1 MSDRQMEIY
10 EITSQILE
18 GYARDWDINHT
29 SPTDMLDWNL
39 VIATLKQIQNI
50 LLPGPGHLSKS
61 SLEMLGT
68 ISTIVEQ
75 LSSQMAIVLRYL
87 PEHENDTPE
96 ERQEAAVELSMDL
109 MRRIPLIR
117 EKLEL
122 DLEAFF
128 EGDPAAFNKAE
139 IVYSYPGFQAILIH
153 RIAHELYLMKVPIIP
168 RIFSEYAHNV
178 TGVDIHPGATIGNFF
193 FIDHATGVVIGETT
207 IIGDHVKI
215 YQGVTL
221 GGLST
226 RGGRKLSGVQRHP
239 TIGNNV
245 TIYSGASI
253 LGGETVVGDNC
264 VIGGNVF
271 LTHSIPADTKI
282 SVRSQELRIQSGS
295 PDPAKPEAEEDASW
309 FYVI

>member
-1 MSDRQMEIY
+1 MSDRQMEIHK
-10 EITSQILE
+10 ITSQILE

-39 VIATLKQIQNI
+39 VIATLKQIQSI

-122 DLEAFF
+122 DLEAFY

-153 RIAHELYLMKVPIIP
+153 RISHELYLMKVPIIP

-295 PDPAKPEAEEDASW
+295 PDPAKPEAEEDASC